1 MVLGCRLFVLQIWLF
16 QANNMFF
23 LVKTFKRLKAVPVLK
38 ENKRLLFFFLLAS
51 LLFALYMWLVEGLS
65 LLDTY
70 YFLVATATT
79 VGYGDISP
87 KTGLGKIFVTIYMII
102 GIALLGLFLGKV
114 TELMVE
120 IGSRRKKGLISMK
133 GQVDLIIAGYPSD
146 EKVRNIVTELRNDSR
161 YEDAGI
167 VCANN
172 RLDEKPAWMASA
184 NVDFVKGV
192 ASDSTVL
199 KKAGLDS
206 VSTILILAN
215 DSALVESDDLT
226 TSICAVVERLR
237 PEVRTII
244 EKVRKDELLFQI
256 VNADTIVDVASPS
269 VLAQEI
275 LDQGAIELQN
285 AIFSTHTLGTQYN
298 LSYGA
303 ADKPWSVIAMA
314 ILKQDAIPEGFQNP
328 GEKLFNLLPKQDDLV
343 KQGALIKYRCV
354 QVLEKLEL

>member
-1 MVLGCRLFVLQIWLF
+1 
-16 QANNMFF
+16 MFF
-23 LVKTFKRLKAVPVLK
+23 LLDTIKRFRGMPLLK
-38 ENKRLLFFFLLAS
+38 ENKRLLLFFLAAS

-70 YFLVATATT
+70 YFLVTTATT

-87 KTGLGKIFVTIYMII
+87 KTGLGKVFVTIYMII

-120 IGSRRKKGLISMK
+120 VGSRRKKGLISMK

-146 EKVRNIVTELRNDSR
+146 EKVQNIVLELRNDAR
-161 YEDAGI
+161 FKEAGI

-172 RLDEKPAWMASA
+172 RLDEKPAWMTSLS
-184 NVDFVKGV
+184 VDFVKGV

-199 KKAGLDS
+199 KKAGVDTAT
-206 VSTILILAN
+206 TILILAN
-215 DSALVESDDLT
+215 DSALVESDDLS
-226 TSICAVVERLR
+226 TSICAVVERMR
-237 PEVRTII
+237 PEIRAIV
-244 EKVRKDELLFQI
+244 EKVRKDELLFEI

-285 AIFSTHTLGTQYN
+285 AIFSTHTAGTQYN
-298 LSYGA
+298 LSHAGA
-303 ADKPWSVIAMA
+303 DMSWTDVALALLHK
-314 ILKQDAIPEGFQNP
+314 DAIPEGFQNP
-328 GEKLFNLLPKQDDLV
+328 GDKAFNLLPKQGDV
-343 KQGALIKYRCV
+343 VMKGALIKYRGTV
-354 QVLEKLEL
+354 ALDNLA

>member
-1 MVLGCRLFVLQIWLF
+1 
-16 QANNMFF
+16 MFF
-23 LVKTFKRLKAVPVLK
+23 LVDTFRRFKALPLLK
-38 ENKRLLFFFLLAS
+38 ENKRLLLFFLIAS
-51 LLFALYMWLVEGLS
+51 LLFALYMWQVEGLS
-65 LLDTY
+65 PLDTY
-70 YFLVATATT
+70 YFLVTTATT

-87 KTGLGKIFVTIYMII
+87 KTDLGKVFVTIYMII

-120 IGSRRKKGLISMK
+120 VGSRRKKGLLSMK

-146 EKVRNIVTELRNDSR
+146 EKVRNIVTELRNDAR
-161 YEDAGI
+161 FEHAGI

-172 RLDEKPAWMASA
+172 RLDEKPAWMTAY

-192 ASDSTVL
+192 ASDSAVL
-199 KKAGLDS
+199 KNAGLGS
-206 VSTILILAN
+206 TSTILILAN
-215 DSALVESDDLT
+215 DAALVESDDLS

-285 AIFSTHTLGTQYN
+285 AIFSTHTAGTQYN
-298 LSYGA
+298 MSYF
-303 ADKPWSVIAMA
+303 ADDRPWSAIAAA

-328 GEKLFNLLPKQDDLV
+328 GERLFNLLPKQADVV
-343 KQGALIKYRCV
+343 KQHALIKYRGV
-354 QVLEKLEL
+354 EVLEKLEL

>member
-1 MVLGCRLFVLQIWLF
+1 
-16 QANNMFF
+16 MFF
-23 LVKTFKRLKAVPVLK
+23 LVNTFKRLQALPLLK
-38 ENKRLLFFFLLAS
+38 ENKRLLQFFLLVS

-70 YFLVATATT
+70 YFLVTTATT

-87 KTGLGKIFVTIYMII
+87 KTGLGKVFVTIYMII

-114 TELMVE
+114 TEIMVE
-120 IGSRRKKGLISMK
+120 VSSRRKKGLITMK

-161 YEDAGI
+161 FEHAGI
-167 VCANN
+167 VCVNN
-172 RLDEKPAWMASA
+172 RLDEKPAWMTSE

-192 ASDSTVL
+192 ASDGSVL
-199 KKAGLDS
+199 GKAGLDKAA
-206 VSTILILAN
+206 TLLILAN
-215 DSALVESDDLT
+215 DSSMVESDDLS
-226 TSICAVVERLR
+226 TSICAVAERLR
-237 PEVRTII
+237 PDVRTII

-285 AIFSTHTLGTQYN
+285 AIFSTHTDGTQYN
-298 LSYGA
+298 FSYENE
-303 ADKPWSVIAMA
+303 DKSWSDIAVA

-328 GEKLFNLLPKQDDLV
+328 GERQFNLLPKQNDMV
-343 KQGALIKYRCV
+343 KQNALIKYRGV
-354 QVLEKLEL
+354 EALVDLAF

>member
-1 MVLGCRLFVLQIWLF
+1 
-16 QANNMFF
+16 MFF
-23 LVKTFKRLKAVPVLK
+23 LVSTFRRFKTMPVLK
-38 ENKRLLFFFLLAS
+38 ENKRLLLFFLAAS
-51 LLFALYMWLVEGLS
+51 LLFALYMWLVEELS

-70 YFLVATATT
+70 YFLVTTATT

-87 KTGLGKIFVTIYMII
+87 KTGLGKVFVTLYMVI

-120 IGSRRKKGLISMK
+120 VGSKRKKGLISMK

-146 EKVRNIVTELRNDSR
+146 EKVQNIVTELRNDSR
-161 YEDAGI
+161 FEHAVI

-192 ASDSTVL
+192 ASDSGVL
-199 KKAGLDS
+199 KKAGLDTAET
-206 VSTILILAN
+206 VLILAN
-215 DSALVESDDLT
+215 DASLVESDDLS
-226 TSICAVVERLR
+226 TSICAVVERIR
-237 PEVRTII
+237 PKVRTII
-244 EKVRKDELLFQI
+244 EKVRKDELLFQV
-256 VNADTIVDVASPS
+256 VNADTIVDVASSS

-285 AIFSTHTLGTQYN
+285 AIFSTHTEGTQYN
-298 LSYGA
+298 VSYAGE
-303 ADKPWSVIAMA
+303 DKPWSLIATA

-328 GEKLFNLLPKQDDLV
+328 GERWFNLLPKQADVV
-343 KQGALIKYRCV
+343 KQHALIKYRGV
-354 QVLEKLEL
+354 EVLEKLEP

>member
-1 MVLGCRLFVLQIWLF
+1 
-16 QANNMFF
+16 MFF
-23 LVKTFKRLKAVPVLK
+23 LVDTFKRLQGMPLLK
-38 ENKRLLFFFLLAS
+38 ENKQLLLFFLLAS
-51 LLFALYMWLVEGLS
+51 LLFALYMSLVEGLS
-65 LLDTY
+65 PLDTY
-70 YFLVATATT
+70 YFLVTTATT

-120 IGSRRKKGLISMK
+120 VGSRRKKGLIGMK

-146 EKVRNIVTELRNDSR
+146 EKVQNIVAELRNDSR
-161 YEDAGI
+161 FEHAGI

-172 RLDEKPAWMASA
+172 RLDEKPAWMTSA

-199 KKAGLDS
+199 KKAGIDTAA
-206 VSTILILAN
+206 TILILAN
-215 DSALVESDDLT
+215 DSALVESDDLS
-226 TSICAVVERLR
+226 TSICAVAESLR
-237 PEVRTII
+237 PEIRAII
-244 EKVRKDELLFQI
+244 EKVRKDELLFSI

-285 AIFSTHTLGTQYN
+285 AIFSTHTEGTQYN
-298 LSYGA
+298 LSYLEG
-303 ADKPWSVIAMA
+303 DKSWSEIAMA
-314 ILKQDAIPEGFQNP
+314 ILKRDAIPEGFQNP
-328 GEKLFNLLPKQDDLV
+328 GERQFNLLPKQNDVV
-343 KQGALIKYRCV
+343 KQNALIKYRGV
-354 QVLEKLEL
+354 EVLANLTL

>member
-1 MVLGCRLFVLQIWLF
+1 
-16 QANNMFF
+16 MFF
-23 LVKTFKRLKAVPVLK
+23 LVDTFKRFRAMPVLK
-38 ENKRLLFFFLLAS
+38 ENKRLLLFFLVAS

-70 YFLVATATT
+70 YFLVTTATT

-87 KTGLGKIFVTIYMII
+87 KTGLGKFFVTIYMVI

-120 IGSRRKKGLISMK
+120 VGSRRKKGLIGMK

-146 EKVRNIVTELRNDSR
+146 EKVRNIVSELRNDPR
-161 YEDAGI
+161 YKEAGI

-172 RLDEKPAWMASA
+172 RLEEKPAWMTSL

-192 ASDSTVL
+192 TSDSTVL
-199 KKAGLDS
+199 KKAG
-206 VSTILILAN
+206 VETASTILILAN
-215 DSALVESDDLT
+215 DAALVESDDLS
-226 TSICAVVERLR
+226 TSICAVVERMR
-237 PEVRTII
+237 PEIRAII
-244 EKVRKDELLFQI
+244 EKVRKDELLFEI

-285 AIFSTHTLGTQYN
+285 AIFSTHTAGTQYN
-298 LSYGA
+298 FSYA
-303 ADKPWSVIAMA
+303 LEDRPWSAVALA
-314 ILKQDAIPEGFQNP
+314 IINQDAIPEGFQNP
-328 GEKLFNLLPKQDDLV
+328 GERMFNLLPKQADVVKQNALV
-343 KQGALIKYRCV
+343 KYRGVQALK
-354 QVLEKLEL
+354 QLAL

>member
-1 MVLGCRLFVLQIWLF
+1 
-16 QANNMFF
+16 MFF
-23 LVKTFKRLKAVPVLK
+23 WVNTLKRLSALPLLK
-38 ENKRLLFFFLLAS
+38 ENKRLLLFFGVAS

-70 YFLVATATT
+70 YFLVTTATT

-87 KTGLGKIFVTIYMII
+87 KTGLGKIFVTVYMVI

-120 IGSRRKKGLISMK
+120 VSSKRKKGLIAMK
-133 GQVDLIIAGYPSD
+133 GKVDLIIAGYPSD
-146 EKVRNIVTELRNDSR
+146 EKVRNIVAELRNDSR
-161 YEDAGI
+161 FKEARI

-172 RLDEKPAWMASA
+172 RVDEKPAWMTSA

-192 ASDSTVL
+192 ASDSEIL
-199 KKAGLDS
+199 KKAGAETAD
-206 VSTILILAN
+206 TILILAN
-215 DSALVESDDLT
+215 DSARVESDDLS

-237 PEVRTII
+237 PEIRAII
-244 EKVRKDELLFQI
+244 EKVRKDELLFKI
-256 VNADTIVDVASPS
+256 VNADTIVDVSSPS

-285 AIFSTHTLGTQYN
+285 AIFSTHTDGTQFN
-298 LSYGA
+298 LSYTGG
-303 ADKPWSVIAMA
+303 DQPWSEIAAA

-328 GEKLFNLLPKQDDLV
+328 GERRFNLLPKQTDVV
-343 KQGALIKYRCV
+343 KQNALIKYRGIDAV
-354 QVLEKLEL
+354 PELVV